1 MGGMTSEELE
11 LFNERAGIAEHD
23 GQQSRKDA
31 ERLAR
36 DEVERHRF
44 RCEVRW
50 LIRKAKNEGT
60 SASDLYLLGCE
71 KQRGAEATARLREAA
86 REQWLKGNLGAEGDW
101 R

>member
-50 LIRKAKNEGT
+50 LLRKAAKDGST
-60 SASDLYLLGCE
+60 ASDAYLAECE
-71 KQRGAEATARLREAA
+71 KKRGAESTARLREAA
-86 REQWLKGNLGAEGDW
+86 REQWIKGNLGTEGDW